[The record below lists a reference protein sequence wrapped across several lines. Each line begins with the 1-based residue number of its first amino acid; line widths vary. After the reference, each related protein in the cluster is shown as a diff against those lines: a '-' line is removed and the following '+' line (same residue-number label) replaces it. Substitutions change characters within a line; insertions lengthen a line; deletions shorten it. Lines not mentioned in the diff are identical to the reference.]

1 MWPQEKC
8 VLGLIHREDS
18 RAYIAPRVGFPG
30 GRESPFQLAIDR
42 RLLNIQT
49 SSSYQLRAVLG
60 RRGGWAL
67 PMFTE
72 GTQPA
77 AGIGWSPAWPSWQ
90 NLSLSQS
97 LLSRG
102 PLCLTTSATWDVG
115 VGFTSLAATLS
126 Q

>member
-77 AGIGWSPAWPSWQ
+77 AGVTTA
-90 NLSLSQS
+90 LSFPIKSQGS
-97 LLSRG
+97 KSIEN
-102 PLCLTTSATWDVG
+102 ATEG
-115 VGFTSLAATLS
+115 NSTHNSGYSGEG
-126 Q
+126 